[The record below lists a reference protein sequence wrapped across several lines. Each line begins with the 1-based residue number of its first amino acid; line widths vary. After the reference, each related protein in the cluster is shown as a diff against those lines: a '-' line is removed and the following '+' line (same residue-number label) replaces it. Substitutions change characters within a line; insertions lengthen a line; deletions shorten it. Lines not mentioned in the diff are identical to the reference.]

1 MSEMADTMKTPTT
14 YPCTRCQGKGRLA
27 IYANVLGGVC
37 FKCGG
42 TGRQKTRPSAP
53 SHRWSV
59 NAIRTT
65 DHQDCTVFYVR
76 AKTEQE
82 AIKKALATLS
92 RAREQ
97 IYDPTTIRVTPWPD
111 SIENA

>member
-1 MSEMADTMKTPTT
+1 
-14 YPCTRCQGKGRLA
+14 
-27 IYANVLGGVC
+27 
-37 FKCGG
+37 
-42 TGRQKTRPSAP
+42 
-53 SHRWSV
+53 V

-65 DHQDCTVFYVR
+65 DHQDCVVFHVR

-82 AIKKALATLS
+82 AIKKASATLS

-111 SIENA
+111 AN

>member
-1 MSEMADTMKTPTT
+1 MSQNDG
-14 YPCTRCQGKGRLA
+14 YPCTRCEGKGRLPH
-27 IYANVLGGVC
+27 YANVLDGVC

-42 TGRQKTRPSAP
+42 TGRQKTRPAAP
-53 SHRWSV
+53 SRRWSV

-65 DHQDCTVFYVR
+65 DHHDCVVFHVR

-82 AIKKALATLS
+82 AIKKASATLS

-111 SIENA
+111 AD

>member
-1 MSEMADTMKTPTT
+1 
-14 YPCTRCQGKGRLA
+14 
-27 IYANVLGGVC
+27 VLGGVC

-42 TGRQKTRPSAP
+42 TGRQKTRPDAP
-53 SHRWSV
+53 SRRWSV

-65 DHQDCTVFYVR
+65 DHHDCVVFHVR
-76 AKTEQE
+76 AKTERE
-82 AIKKALATLS
+82 ALNKASAALS

-111 SIENA
+111 SIEKALGFYIEQRIHTGVATTSP